1 MALAAARQVA
11 ADAGEN
17 ETVGAGPVRRRAAVA
32 ALLDAERLGFV
43 LLVLPVVLLFFC
55 AHGLM
60 GRWVAQRAGA
70 LGTGLG
76 LGLALAWALGV
87 SFPLFVGS
95 FG

>member
-1 MALAAARQVA
+1 VALAAARQVA

-17 ETVGAGPVRRRAAVA
+17 ETFGAGPVRRRAAVA

-55 AHGLM
+55 VHGLM

-70 LGTGLG
+70 LGTGSASG
-76 LGLALAWALGV
+76 LPWPGPWG
-87 SFPLFVGS
+87 
-95 FG
+95 